1 MTLALIALLPSARHD
16 PAFVHAIQ
24 TIALLPLYVPTGHGS
39 AALDAVGQYEPA
51 GQEVPVGD
59 VALNAQ

>member
-1 MTLALIALLPSARHD
+1 M
-16 PAFVHAIQ
+16 Q

-51 GQEVPVGD
+51 GQDVPVGD